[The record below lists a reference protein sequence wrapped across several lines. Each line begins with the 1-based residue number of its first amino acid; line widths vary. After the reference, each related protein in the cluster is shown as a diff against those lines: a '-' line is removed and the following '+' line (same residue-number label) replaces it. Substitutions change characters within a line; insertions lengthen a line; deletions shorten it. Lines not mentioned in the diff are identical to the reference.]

1 MTPPMMAFFSELRP
15 SDPPPEPLELL
26 RAVSVA
32 SPVVCS
38 VVLDPTLVERMVE
51 PLVTISITVVV
62 GTTSVEM
69 RGLVVTDWEG
79 FGVALELLCALSRVM
94 EAEVCVALGDADDGL
109 GAGVGEGEAS
119 SDEESSEDGEGAGEG
134 EGEDEGSGSGVG
146 EGSSADEEA
155 GGGFEERVGSDEAAP
170 VPSAYSFLPKT
181 TKKNPPAFAAYTGMT
196 PWWRYALMPSTWRA
210 SSTLTAADRATR
222 TSRVKRSHE
231 DRIVLSMFLEDG
243 GGNERSGR
251 AGGASERGYV

>member
-1 MTPPMMAFFSELRP
+1 M
-15 SDPPPEPLELL
+15 
-26 RAVSVA
+26 
-32 SPVVCS
+32 
-38 VVLDPTLVERMVE
+38 VLDPTLVERMVE

-109 GAGVGEGEAS
+109 GVGVGEGEAS

-170 VPSAYSFLPKT
+170 VPSAWRL
-181 TKKNPPAFAAYTGMT
+181 T

-210 SSTLTAADRATR
+210 SSTLKAADRATR

>member
-1 MTPPMMAFFSELRP
+1 M
-15 SDPPPEPLELL
+15 
-26 RAVSVA
+26 
-32 SPVVCS
+32 VCS

-51 PLVTISITVVV
+51 PLVTNSIMVVV
-62 GTTSVEM
+62 GTTSVET

-79 FGVALELLCALSRVM
+79 CGVALELLCALSRVM

-119 SDEESSEDGEGAGEG
+119 SDEESSEDGEGAGED
-134 EGEDEGSGSGVG
+134 EGEGSGSGVG
-146 EGSSADEEA
+146 EGSSADEVS
-155 GGGFEERVGSDEAAP
+155 GGGLEERVGSDEATP
-170 VPSAYSFLPKT
+170 VPSAWRL
-181 TKKNPPAFAAYTGMT
+181 T
-196 PWWRYALMPSTWRA
+196 PWWRYALIPSTWRA
-210 SSTLTAADRATR
+210 SSTLKAADRATR